1 MDVAFPC
8 QRNHVNNTKFSKEN
22 FICELVKIS
31 FFVLDYGALNIK
43 TENTLKDCKVVLL
56 VGTSSY
62 YVAMQVHL
70 SLNRKLGQPDLISV
84 FLGQAESM
92 NSD

>member
-1 MDVAFPC
+1 ML
-8 QRNHVNNTKFSKEN
+8 N
-22 FICELVKIS
+22 
-31 FFVLDYGALNIK
+31 YGTSNIK
-43 TENTLKDCKVVLL
+43 TENTLKHCNVVVL
-56 VGTSSY
+56 VGTCAY

-70 SLNRKLGQPDLISV
+70 SLNTKLGQPDLISV